1 LIDRVAPNPLKRGS
15 TIKDIPIES
24 DQQSTRKLAEL
35 KSFLEKN
42 IKQHEEELTSLRSY
56 LELVDTLLADRSFR
70 KIEIPAAEIDRVK
83 AKSIILQSTA
93 NSIPV
98 MTNDGVRIASIVVD
112 HSSLQITPEANM
124 QLDVD
129 SPPLRSFLVGKVLES
144 MCMKDKEAAASG
156 SIQPE
161 AILRYDITQVD
172 GKLMT
177 IHIENYGDE
186 RRLLELKNAIR
197 WTFRR
202 MYEKAN
208 AKPL

>member
-1 LIDRVAPNPLKRGS
+1 MQS
-15 TIKDIPIES
+15 TKGASTVKKITEGS

-42 IKQHEEELTSLRSY
+42 IKQHEEELTSLQSY
-56 LELVDTLLADRSFR
+56 LEVVDTLLADRSFR
-70 KIEIPAAEIDRVK
+70 KMEIPAAEMGRVK
-83 AKSIILQSTA
+83 TTKSITPQSVT

-98 MTNDGVRIASIVVD
+98 TTNDGVRIASLVVN
-112 HSSLQITPEANM
+112 HSSLHIAPEANM
-124 QLDVD
+124 QLDAD

-161 AILRYDITQVD
+161 SILRYDITQVD
-172 GKLMT
+172 GKLMA

-186 RRLLELKNAIR
+186 RRLLELQNAIR

-208 AKPL
+208 AKLS